1 MTKPGFCFGTM
12 NIVWAATTALLSYA
26 ETATNLRAAHISRTS
41 PSVGFCLQDAAV
53 EVHGEKLVCA
63 ASSLSK
69 ARIASVINVHPKY
82 CVEGDMVEVEGTA
95 ML

>member
-1 MTKPGFCFGTM
+1 MRGIHFG
-12 NIVWAATTALLSYA
+12 NIFWAATTSLSSA
-26 ETATNLRAAHISRTS
+26 DNAANFLATHISRTS